1 MYVCR
6 WSGTNVSHP
15 VFCIFVRSWNTEPCE
30 FPAGSSAS
38 SCGGSFSSK
47 GSKLFVGKKDEE
59 RLFFFAGW
67 LVCLCEGGVVVAP
80 PKSPPPC
87 RFMWN
92 YTPSDVNGGNAT
104 FIITRLRN
112 LLTVA
117 ACYLLLASCCSS
129 SPSDTADS
137 NSGSFHA
144 SSIRVGKIIQKCCG
158 N

>member
-1 MYVCR
+1 MYVDGVER
-6 WSGTNVSHP
+6 TFPIPYFAYSSVPGIRNRVSFP
-15 VFCIFVRSWNTEPCE
+15 RALLLLLAVVRFLRKDRNCLWE
-30 FPAGSSAS
+30 
-38 SCGGSFSSK
+38 
-47 GSKLFVGKKDEE
+47 KKDEE